1 MKKTLGLPASM
12 ATLIVSLCW
21 PVHAVPISGKWAIS
35 ASPFTTAVETE
46 LQLQGT
52 PFGLSSRLGA
62 VGVPYV
68 TSSELGIEAQGNWW
82 TTWGHVTH
90 ALSPHVSMG
99 GLAGLSQSWFF
110 RYPPIPFRNWYS
122 IPQPLVSF
130 VGVFYQQDWG
140 RTRLRISP
148 SISFMPP
155 PHANAPAF
163 DFWEASVF
171 GPSLLEMG
179 FRLDETSEF
188 LLRTS
193 LTPLAYTRS
202 F

>member
-82 TTWGHVTH
+82 TTWGHFTH
-90 ALSPHVSMG
+90 ALSPQVSMG

-110 RYPPIPFRNWYS
+110 RGPPLPLQNWYNR
-122 IPQPLVSF
+122 PQSRVSF
-130 VGVFYQQDWG
+130 VGMFYRQDWG
-140 RTRLRISP
+140 RTWLRISP
-148 SISFMPP
+148 SITFMTPP
-155 PHANAPAF
+155 YMNAPPY
-163 DFWEASVF
+163 DFWEASVL
-171 GPSLLEMG
+171 GPSLLEIG
-179 FRLDETSEF
+179 FRLDEKSEF